1 MNVASGPIHTREPS
15 VVGTISPRWL
25 AERLGAKWLRIL
37 DVRSTSSAMRTRDD
51 RSGTR
56 LRVGEPEDEPR
67 LVELPDGTGWIRQ
80 GKWPTASRT
89 SDVFRRA
96 HIPGSVQL
104 DVAGR
109 LFDQNGSVVC
119 APELA
124 MLMSQLGV
132 GDEHTVVLV
141 DEDPPTAAL
150 AAAWVLR
157 RYGHEKTLLL
167 AGGFSRWLAEGRP
180 VTTELVRHPFASFTA
195 RAM

>member
-15 VVGTISPRWL
+15 VVGAISTRWL
-25 AERLGAKWLRIL
+25 AERLGARWLRIL
-37 DVRSTSSAMRTRDD
+37 DVRATSSAMRDD

-56 LRVGEPEDEPR
+56 LRDVDAGDEPR
-67 LVELPDGTGWIRQ
+67 LVELADGAGWVRE
-80 GKWPTASRT
+80 GKWPRRSRT
-89 SDVFRRA
+89 SDVFRHA

-109 LFDQNGSVVC
+109 LFDQTGSMVC

-132 GDEHTVVLV
+132 GDEHTIVLV
-141 DEDPPTAAL
+141 DDQPPRAAL

-167 AGGFSRWLAEGRP
+167 SGGFPRWLAENRP
-180 VTTELVRHPFASFTA
+180 VTSELVRHPFASFTA
-195 RAM
+195 RAE